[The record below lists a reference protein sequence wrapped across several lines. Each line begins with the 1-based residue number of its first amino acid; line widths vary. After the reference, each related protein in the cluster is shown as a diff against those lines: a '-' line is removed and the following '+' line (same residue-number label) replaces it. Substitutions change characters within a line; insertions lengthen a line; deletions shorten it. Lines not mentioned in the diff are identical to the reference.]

1 MKNSEWN
8 IKLDQL
14 KEKLEDRRLQCL
26 QQPTIAPPKKETRC
40 TQIKKPECYQTLT
53 LEEKQ
58 ALIKNIK
65 ISREKIKIKK
75 EAENKMY

>member
-1 MKNSEWN
+1 MNNSEWN

-14 KEKLEDRRLQCL
+14 KKKLEDRRLQRL
-26 QQPTIAPPKKETRC
+26 QQTTIAPPKKETKYSQ
-40 TQIKKPECYQTLT
+40 TKKPEWHQTIT